1 MCMICIVL
9 GDVHLH
15 IQLSLCLC
23 IYLSYVLR
31 EDIHIG
37 MVQDAGE
44 WRKSWSWR
52 EVRKGLNYDTL

>member
-1 MCMICIVL
+1 MH
-9 GDVHLH
+9 DVHLH

-37 MVQDAGE
+37 MVQQSGDWRKAGAGE
-44 WRKSWSWR
+44 KYRK
-52 EVRKGLNYDTL
+52 E